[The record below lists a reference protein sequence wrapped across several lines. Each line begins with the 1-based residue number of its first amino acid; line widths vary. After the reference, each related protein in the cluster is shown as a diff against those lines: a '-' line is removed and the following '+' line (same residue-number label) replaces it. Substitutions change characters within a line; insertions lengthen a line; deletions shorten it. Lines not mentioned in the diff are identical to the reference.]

1 MSADSRRFKVGL
13 FHRRETVSPCDQNR
27 TKLCGTWLKPGLFE
41 HRAFQRQSTP
51 QIDLR
56 VRAERAALR
65 TTRLFYGSAEA
76 FSTIY
81 HLYSDTLRP
90 QSLKPHF
97 EPPNQEIQ
105 GAACTLYFLK
115 ATLQTGLQGSL
126 RDLSCAHSPTSSFN
140 VRQDCQSDSIPLKL
154 NITFGLP
161 KCSERLL
168 VPNSQSEIS
177 MSGTSLLGE
186 EAIRLWPRIV
196 SEQKRYREK
205 VVWWKYTMRHGESI
219 GAIRKSVI

>member
-1 MSADSRRFKVGL
+1 MPSIVLTRCI
-13 FHRRETVSPCDQNR
+13 SPHPTSSPTR
-27 TKLCGTWLKPGLFE
+27 IRPKLSLFE
-41 HRAFQRQSTP
+41 HRALQRQSTP

-105 GAACTLYFLK
+105 GAACTLYFLET
-115 ATLQTGLQGSL
+115 TLQTGLQGSL
-126 RDLSCAHSPTSSFN
+126 RDLSCAHSPPSSFN
-140 VRQDCQSDSIPLKL
+140 IRQDCQSDSLPLKL
-154 NITFGLP
+154 KTSSRAPN
-161 KCSERLL
+161 CSERLL

-177 MSGTSLLGE
+177 MSGMVLRDLSTGIL
-186 EAIRLWPRIV
+186 IRTLIQRGGSGTWPAR
-196 SEQKRYREK
+196 SPN
-205 VVWWKYTMRHGESI
+205 
-219 GAIRKSVI
+219 

>member
-1 MSADSRRFKVGL
+1 MCI
-13 FHRRETVSPCDQNR
+13 SPHPTSSPTRIRQ
-27 TKLCGTWLKPGLFE
+27 KLSLFE

-65 TTRLFYGSAEA
+65 ATRLFYGSAEA

-105 GAACTLYFLK
+105 GAAYTLYFFK
-115 ATLQTGLQGSL
+115 TTLQTGLQGSL

-168 VPNSQSEIS
+168 MPNSQSEIS
-177 MSGTSLLGE
+177 TVGMVLRDLISGILIRSLIQRGVNSTWP
-186 EAIRLWPRIV
+186 AISPN
-196 SEQKRYREK
+196 SC
-205 VVWWKYTMRHGESI
+205 
-219 GAIRKSVI
+219 

>member
-1 MSADSRRFKVGL
+1 MCISTHPTS
-13 FHRRETVSPCDQNR
+13 SPTRIRQ
-27 TKLCGTWLKPGLFE
+27 KLSLFE
-41 HRAFQRQSTP
+41 HRALQRQSTP

-56 VRAERAALR
+56 VRVERAALR

-81 HLYSDTLRP
+81 RLYSDTLRP

-115 ATLQTGLQGSL
+115 TTLQTGLQGSL
-126 RDLSCAHSPTSSFN
+126 RDLSCAHSPPRSFN
-140 VRQDCQSDSIPLKL
+140 VRQDCQSDSLPLKL
-154 NITFGLP
+154 KRPSGLP
-161 KCSERLL
+161 NCSERLL

-177 MSGTSLLGE
+177 MSGMVLRDLSTGIL
-186 EAIRLWPRIV
+186 IRTLIQRGGSGTWPAR
-196 SEQKRYREK
+196 SPN
-205 VVWWKYTMRHGESI
+205 
-219 GAIRKSVI
+219 